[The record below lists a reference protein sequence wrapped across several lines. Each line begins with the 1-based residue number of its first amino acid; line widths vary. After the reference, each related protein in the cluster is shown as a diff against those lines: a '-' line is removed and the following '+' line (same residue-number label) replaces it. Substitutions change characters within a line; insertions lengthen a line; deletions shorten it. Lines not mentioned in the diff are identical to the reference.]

1 MSPSLRDSRDFCG
14 LASDDFL
21 PLCAF
26 AFRDHKSFFACLE
39 PLSSEQSRPFET
51 CFPSSKRLMSIPT
64 MKIAVLF
71 GGNSSE
77 RDVSI
82 ASGAQVAKALRQV
95 GHRVIAVDT
104 FRGVL
109 SDVEQQS
116 LVSRGVAPA
125 PPTEQELQAVRA
137 KTGGLVQASYF

>member
-1 MSPSLRDSRDFCG
+1 
-14 LASDDFL
+14 
-21 PLCAF
+21 
-26 AFRDHKSFFACLE
+26 
-39 PLSSEQSRPFET
+39 
-51 CFPSSKRLMSIPT
+51 

-82 ASGAQVAKALRQV
+82 ASGAQVAKALREA

-109 SDVEQQS
+109 SDKQQ
-116 LVSRGVAPA
+116 VMPA
-125 PPTEQELQAVRA
+125 FARQI
-137 KTGGLVQASYF
+137 

>member
-1 MSPSLRDSRDFCG
+1 
-14 LASDDFL
+14 
-21 PLCAF
+21 
-26 AFRDHKSFFACLE
+26 
-39 PLSSEQSRPFET
+39 
-51 CFPSSKRLMSIPT
+51 
-64 MKIAVLF
+64 MKVGVVF

-82 ASGAQVAKALRQV
+82 ASGAQVTKALREA

-116 LVSRGVAPA
+116 LLSRGVAPA
-125 PPTEQELQAVRA
+125 PPSEHELQVVRG
-137 KTGGLVQASYF
+137 KTGGIVQASYFCDADVVFLALPGGTGEYGTIQPLFSL

>member
-1 MSPSLRDSRDFCG
+1 
-14 LASDDFL
+14 
-21 PLCAF
+21 
-26 AFRDHKSFFACLE
+26 
-39 PLSSEQSRPFET
+39 
-51 CFPSSKRLMSIPT
+51 

-82 ASGAQVAKALRQV
+82 ASGAQVAKALREA

-109 SDVEQQS
+109 SDAEQQS
-116 LVSRGVAPA
+116 LLSRGVAPA
-125 PPTEQELQAVRA
+125 PPTEQELQVVRA
-137 KTGGLVQASYF
+137 KTGGIVQASYFGDADVVFLALHGGSGEDGTIQSVFSAAGISYTGSDHVGSARSEEHTSELQSQSNLVCR